1 VRYSRLYK
9 PHFFCLLAQLV
20 EQMTVNHLVR
30 GSSPREAA
38 IITKEKNM
46 SVLKRLQ
53 SLNLPEDTMVVLTR
67 EEGTDVFVHNETEV
81 EDAMN
86 ETSVIT
92 DFATLISDTKLDAR
106 NSWNGNIIE
115 HLRDNDFLDEY
126 ERGSFLFEDY
136 LAETLT
142 ENFYDTELIE
152 HSTEKYDHK
161 RGFTT
166 LTARVE
172 VPLAN
177 FVEVNPFVSGWN
189 VSVET
194 ENGTLSFDA

>member
-1 VRYSRLYK
+1 LSAVQ
-9 PHFFCLLAQLV
+9 A
-20 EQMTVNHLVR
+20 
-30 GSSPREAA
+30 REGQPFN
-38 IITKEKNM
+38 IGENM

-53 SLNLPEDTMVVLTR
+53 SLKLSDDAMITLTR

-86 ETSVIT
+86 ETSVIY
-92 DFATLISDTKLDAR
+92 DFASLIADTKLDAR
-106 NSWNGNIIE
+106 NRWNGNIIE
-115 HLRDNDFLDEY
+115 HLRENDFLDDY
-126 ERGSFLFEDY
+126 ERGSFAFEDF

-152 HSTEKYDHK
+152 YSTEKYDHK

-166 LTARVE
+166 LTAQVE
-172 VPLAN
+172 IPYAN
-177 FVEVNPFVSGWN
+177 FMEVGPFVSGWT

>member
-1 VRYSRLYK
+1 LIILSAVQ
-9 PHFFCLLAQLV
+9 A
-20 EQMTVNHLVR
+20 
-30 GSSPREAA
+30 REGQPFN
-38 IITKEKNM
+38 IGENM

-53 SLNLPEDTMVVLTR
+53 SLKLSDDAMITLTR

-86 ETSVIT
+86 ETSVIY
-92 DFATLISDTKLDAR
+92 DFASLIADTKLDAR
-106 NSWNGNIIE
+106 NRWNGNIIE
-115 HLRDNDFLDEY
+115 HLRENDFLDDY
-126 ERGSFLFEDY
+126 QRGSFAFEDF

-152 HSTEKYDHK
+152 YSTEKYDHK

-166 LTARVE
+166 LTAQVE
-172 VPLAN
+172 IPYAN
-177 FVEVNPFVSGWN
+177 FMEVGPFVSGWT

-194 ENGTLSFDA
+194 EDGTLSFDA